1 MKSCGVRIRGFSWPP
16 TQHFFFEQLLASQTH
31 FKVPR
36 ISGIPL
42 AADELCFLGF
52 RSEYVCQYS
61 KLQKHPS
68 SNCYPQFL
76 LVTFESPLNHEDV
89 CLSKLALYEL
99 LTNPSRFAVDFLHG
113 SPFPLRFV
121 DSPLSS
127 CSWQMTS
134 HTMRYISPKQAANRQ
149 IGKSSEPKQL
159 RWNSW
164 TVQHGASIENYC
176 FLKAWNQ
183 SRK

>member
-16 TQHFFFEQLLASQTH
+16 TQNFFFEQLLASQTH

-36 ISGIPL
+36 ISDIPL

-52 RSEYVCQYS
+52 RSEYVCQCS

-99 LTNPSRFAVDFLHG
+99 LTNPSRFAVNFLHG
-113 SPFPLRFV
+113 STCPLRFV

-134 HTMRYISPKQAANRQ
+134 QTVWDTLLPNKQPTDRLGNHLSQ
-149 IGKSSEPKQL
+149 
-159 RWNSW
+159 NSCGGIVGQSNM
-164 TVQHGASIENYC
+164 VQA
-176 FLKAWNQ
+176 
-183 SRK
+183 